1 MLDRAYMQDSVE
13 ERFKEQKAA
22 AEEAVEPEV
31 DEQGKPLNK
40 KQRLQAKRAAEKER
54 ARQRQAAQGLMA
66 PSVSSLPPPA
76 SFPSPRPSFSRQSW
90 CVQGN
95 SLSNTTTQGLLCTQ
109 VCCCVSA
116 AKGLMLHADTFGS
129 M

>member
-1 MLDRAYMQDSVE
+1 MQDSVE

-22 AEEAVEPEV
+22 AEEAVEPET

-66 PSVSSLPPPA
+66 PM
-76 SFPSPRPSFSRQSW
+76 
-90 CVQGN
+90 
-95 SLSNTTTQGLLCTQ
+95 
-109 VCCCVSA
+109 VSA
-116 AKGLMLHADTFGS
+116 CLQPLGSCLTHRLSLVSCFMLIHTKEPCSEWVYD
-129 M
+129 